1 MRIAQRV
8 HHSRQLQFVPIRV
21 MDFHTGESSLYDV
34 HRTSLVRCSSYY
46 QTRQKATDMPDTQ
59 KLDTQGA
66 VPEQEHE
73 TDVRPISSSRRAAAI
88 EAAYILEAVRK

>member
-1 MRIAQRV
+1 
-8 HHSRQLQFVPIRV
+8 
-21 MDFHTGESSLYDV
+21 
-34 HRTSLVRCSSYY
+34 
-46 QTRQKATDMPDTQ
+46 MPDTQ

-66 VPEQEHE
+66 VPEHEHE